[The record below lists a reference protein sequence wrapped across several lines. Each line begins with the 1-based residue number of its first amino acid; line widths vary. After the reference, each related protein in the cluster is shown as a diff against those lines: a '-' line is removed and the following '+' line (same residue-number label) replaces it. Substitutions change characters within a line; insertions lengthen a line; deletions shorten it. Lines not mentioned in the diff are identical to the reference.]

1 MAGGRKTAEL
11 EIPRGTRGKV
21 AKARAAYTWQFKEME
36 LGVVYPAGDGLV
48 VSAEGR
54 MTIQF
59 QIDTKGVVTGVE
71 ERWVRRRQTIPR
83 KS

>member
-1 MAGGRKTAEL
+1 
-11 EIPRGTRGKV
+11 
-21 AKARAAYTWQFKEME
+21 ME
-36 LGVVYPAGDGLV
+36 LGVVYPAGDGLL